1 MNRRD
6 LLNPIQLAFFDQLKA
21 VFERI
26 DDAFIAD
33 LDRSVSFG
41 DVFVDRW
48 ERASKLGFGE
58 RTNIYDSSLV
68 IGDVKVGTDCWIGP
82 YSILDGSGGLDI
94 GHFTTISSGAQ
105 LYTHDNIKST
115 LSSGNLPVERKSS
128 KIGNNCYIAPN
139 ALITKGVQ
147 IGNYCVIAANS
158 LVNKSFPDYS
168 MIAGVPAKQIGR
180 INFQGENIEFEFFK
194 K

>member
-1 MNRRD
+1 LNRRD
-6 LLNPIQLAFFDQLKA
+6 LLNPIQLAFFDQLKDLY
-21 VFERI
+21 EHI

-82 YSILDGSGGLDI
+82 YTILDGSGGLDI
-94 GHFTTISSGAQ
+94 GDYTTISSGAQ

-115 LSSGNLPVERKSS
+115 LSSGILPVERKSC
-128 KIGNNCYIAPN
+128 KIGNNCYLAPN
-139 ALITKGVQ
+139 ALITKGVR
-147 IGNYCVIAANS
+147 IGNFCVIAANS
-158 LVNKSFPDYS
+158 FVNESFPDYS
-168 MIAGVPAKQIGR
+168 IIAGVPAKQIGLVK
-180 INFQGENIEFEFFK
+180 FEGDNIEFEFFK

>member
-6 LLNPIQLAFFDQLKA
+6 LLNPTQLTFFDQLKA
-21 VFERI
+21 LYERI

-82 YSILDGSGGLDI
+82 HSILDGSGNLSLGD
-94 GHFTTISSGAQ
+94 FCTISASVHI
-105 LYTHDNIKST
+105 YTHDNLKNT
-115 LSSGNLPVERKSS
+115 LSSGKMPIERKAVIIS
-128 KIGNNCYIAPN
+128 NNCYLGPHVVIS
-139 ALITKGVQ
+139 KGVEL
-147 IGNYCVIAANS
+147 GDFCVVGANS
-158 LVNKSFPDYS
+158 FVNKSFEAGS
-168 MIAGVPAKQIGR
+168 IIAGNPAIQIGEVKFHD
-180 INFQGENIEFEFFK
+180 NGEIKLEYF
-194 K
+194 

>member
-1 MNRRD
+1 LNRRD

-68 IGDVKVGTDCWIGP
+68 IGDVKVGRDCWIGP
-82 YSILDGSGGLDI
+82 NSILDGSGGLSLGD
-94 GHFTTISSGAQ
+94 FCTISASVHI
-105 LYTHDNIKST
+105 YTHDNLKNT
-115 LSSGNLPVERKSS
+115 LSSGKMPIERKSVIIS
-128 KIGNNCYIAPN
+128 NNCYLGPHVVIS
-139 ALITKGVQ
+139 KGVELGAFC
-147 IGNYCVIAANS
+147 IVGANS
-158 LVNKSFPDYS
+158 FVNKSFDTCAI
-168 MIAGVPAKQIGR
+168 IAGNPAKQIGLV
-180 INFQGENIEFEFFK
+180 IFEENGNVIFNYY
-194 K
+194 

>member
-1 MNRRD
+1 M
-6 LLNPIQLAFFDQLKA
+6 QLAFFDQLKDLYDH
-21 VFERI
+21 I

-33 LDRSVSFG
+33 LKRSVSFG

-48 ERASKLGFGE
+48 ERACKLGFGE

-82 YSILDGSGGLDI
+82 YTILDGSGGLVI
-94 GHFTTISSGAQ
+94 GNFCTISSGVQ

-115 LSSGNLPVERKSS
+115 LSSGTLPVERKSS

-139 ALITKGVQ
+139 ALITKGVL
-147 IGNYCVIAANS
+147 IGNYCLIAANS
-158 LVNKSFPDYS
+158 FVNKSFPDYS
-168 MIAGVPAKQIGR
+168 IIAGVPAKQIGLV
-180 INFQGENIEFEFFK
+180 NFEGDNIEFEFFK